1 MIENIE
7 EIKKRENIRNL
18 VFFYLYL
25 VWRMKKWRNESFI
38 CLIEKKSEMI
48 EIEIDIYLQLCSC

>member
-48 EIEIDIYLQLCSC
+48 KIEIDIYLQLCSC